1 MKYIANP
8 VRVSA
13 ARILE
18 VTDVTDCGV
27 GGQSNPDLMLRL
39 EDGRSFQAD
48 SGMTARYIPVEG
60 DYVVT
65 QEDGYTYINP
75 RDVFERKYHP
85 EHSRV
90 SFAADREIDAFL
102 RGVGDK
108 IVARG
113 EKVESAVVIY
123 GSYGGKFYVE
133 SVESAVEAVGVMEIG
148 KAVMLSAVIK
158 DTFIPE
164 VV

>member
-1 MKYIANP
+1 
-8 VRVSA
+8 
-13 ARILE
+13 
-18 VTDVTDCGV
+18 
-27 GGQSNPDLMLRL
+27 
-39 EDGRSFQAD
+39 
-48 SGMTARYIPVEG
+48 MTARYTPVEG

-102 RGVGDK
+102 RTIGDK

-123 GSYGGKFYVE
+123 GSYGGNFYVD
-133 SVESAVEAVGVMEIG
+133 STESAVEAVGVMEIG
-148 KAVMLSAVIK
+148 KSVMLSAVIK
-158 DTFIPE
+158 NTFIQE
-164 VV
+164 GV